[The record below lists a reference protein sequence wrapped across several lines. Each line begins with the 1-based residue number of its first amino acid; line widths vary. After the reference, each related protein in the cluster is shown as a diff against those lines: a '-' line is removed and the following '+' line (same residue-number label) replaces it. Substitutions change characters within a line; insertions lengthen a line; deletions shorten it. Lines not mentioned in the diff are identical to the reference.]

1 MPKPTANTD
10 YELLAN
16 FEAVRKTLLEKRYRD
31 CLDKPLAFW
40 ALSTDR
46 RLPLAFMAR
55 PLRELLATPFDQLYA
70 TPGVGQKKIHSLV
83 KLLLRASQNPPQ
95 EFVPPTDNSSSP
107 VTIVDA
113 SDWSRLHDAAGVSE
127 AAWAQ
132 WREAISRHGL
142 NQEPLGRFAASL
154 QKLPRVIWTTP
165 LAAYVELSLAEM
177 RALKT
182 YGEKRVNAVL
192 EVFGSLQ
199 SVLAAIDAEPHL
211 AVHISCRT
219 VYEIERWSEQTL
231 AAEGSPSYRELRGG
245 LVEPMVRQLQIDAGD
260 AVARLAESRLELFD
274 SSNSVRNVARRM
286 ELTRARI
293 YQLLDGVNS
302 IMQIR
307 WPGGPN
313 QLARLASKLASSPT
327 EASAQRL
334 FRAAADLFFPGS
346 FAPPE
351 VAVEADGNGSSRGA
365 ARRARS

>member
-1 MPKPTANTD
+1 MPKPTANTY
-10 YELLAN
+10 YELLSN
-16 FEAVRKTLLEKRYRD
+16 FDAVRKTLLEKRYRD

-55 PLRELLATPFDQLYA
+55 PLRELLATPFEQLYA
-70 TPGVGQKKIHSLV
+70 TPGVGRKKIHSLV

-95 EFVPPTDNSSSP
+95 EFSPTAAKSSVIP
-107 VTIVDA
+107 VIDA
-113 SDWSRLHDAAGVSE
+113 NNWGRVHDAASVSE

-199 SVLAAIDAEPHL
+199 SVLTAIDGEPHL

-219 VYEIERWSEQTL
+219 VYEIERWLEQILASE
-231 AAEGSPSYRELRGG
+231 
-245 LVEPMVRQLQIDAGD
+245 MVRQLQIDAGD

-302 IMQIR
+302 IPR
-307 WPGGPN
+307 PAP
-313 QLARLASKLASSPT
+313 RDCFEPRRTCSSQAACLPPRPKPT
-327 EASAQRL
+327 ATAL
-334 FRAAADLFFPGS
+334 
-346 FAPPE
+346 PE
-351 VAVEADGNGSSRGA
+351 
-365 ARRARS
+365 ARRAARDPETHRKTRLPVGSISFWCRKSHEFPQRDTHSLARTAQLR

>member
-1 MPKPTANTD
+1 
-10 YELLAN
+10 
-16 FEAVRKTLLEKRYRD
+16 
-31 CLDKPLAFW
+31 
-40 ALSTDR
+40 
-46 RLPLAFMAR
+46 
-55 PLRELLATPFDQLYA
+55 
-70 TPGVGQKKIHSLV
+70 
-83 KLLLRASQNPPQ
+83 
-95 EFVPPTDNSSSP
+95 
-107 VTIVDA
+107 
-113 SDWSRLHDAAGVSE
+113 
-127 AAWAQ
+127 
-132 WREAISRHGL
+132 
-142 NQEPLGRFAASL
+142 
-154 QKLPRVIWTTP
+154 
-165 LAAYVELSLAEM
+165 M

-199 SVLAAIDAEPHL
+199 SVLMAIDGEPHL

-219 VYEIERWSEQTL
+219 VYEIERWLEQILASEG
-231 AAEGSPSYRELRGG
+231 APSYRELRGG
-245 LVEPMVRQLQIDAGD
+245 FVEPMVRQLQIDAGD

-313 QLARLASKLASSPT
+313 QIARLASKLSSSPT

-346 FAPPE
+346 LPPPE
-351 VAVEADGNGSSRGA
+351 AETDGNGSSRGA

>member
-1 MPKPTANTD
+1 MPKPTASTD
-10 YELLAN
+10 FELLSN

-55 PLRELLATPFDQLYA
+55 PLRELLSTPFEQLYA
-70 TPGVGQKKIHSLV
+70 TPGVGRKKIHSLV

-95 EFVPPTDNSSSP
+95 EFTPPAAKSSTAVP
-107 VTIVDA
+107 IVDP
-113 SDWSRLHDAAGVSE
+113 SQWSRLHDAASVSE
-127 AAWAQ
+127 AAWSQ

-199 SVLAAIDAEPHL
+199 SVLTAIDGEPHL

-219 VYEIERWSEQTL
+219 VYEIERWLDQIL
-231 AAEGSPSYRELRGG
+231 ASDGAPSYRELRGG
-245 LVEPMVRQLQIDAGD
+245 FVEPMVRQLQIDAGD
-260 AVARLAESRLELFD
+260 AVARLAESRLELLD

-286 ELTRARI
+286 DLTRARI

-307 WPGGPN
+307 WPAGPN
-313 QLARLASKLASSPT
+313 QIARLATKLSSSPT
-327 EASAQRL
+327 EASAERL

-346 FAPPE
+346 LPPAPETDGQGPHR
-351 VAVEADGNGSSRGA
+351 AVT
-365 ARRARS
+365 RRARA